1 MGGLNGRDA
10 GYSASL
16 PAAGWTDVS
25 DAYKVQSPWGDF
37 KVWKRSVSGSIAL
50 PRTTR
55 DGIVAIFV
63 KGVTLDSVTILGI
76 ASDKGAADNG
86 AAFHINREYAFKGTL
101 PESLQGEVLIKTP
114 HDFPTDTVVTIQ
126 TSAEASYHG
135 YQVRPLVADEG
146 RHLGGVSPLASLDLC
161 AAWCTSVSGCHSFA
175 VCQSGPSGCWMKDKF
190 VNGSS
195 ATTSSSYALD
205 TRKCATYYKAAP
217 RRLEEVGA
225 AGSSV
230 SDRMFV

>member
-1 MGGLNGRDA
+1 MG
-10 GYSASL
+10 SL

-63 KGVTLDSVTILGI
+63 KGVTLDSVAIVGI
-76 ASDKGAADNG
+76 AFDKGAADNG
-86 AAFHINREYAFKGTL
+86 AAFHIDREYAFKGTL
-101 PESLQGEVLIKTP
+101 PVSLQGEVLIKTP
-114 HDFPTDTVVTIQ
+114 HDFPTDTVVAIQ
-126 TSAEASYHG
+126 TNAEASYLG
-135 YQVRPLVADEG
+135 YQARALVADEG
-146 RHLGGVSPLASLDLC
+146 RHLGGISPLVSLDQC
-161 AAWCTSVSGCHSFA
+161 ASRCDGTSGCQSFA
-175 VCQSGPSGCWMKDKF
+175 VCQSGPSGCWMKDKL
-190 VNGSS
+190 VTGSS
-195 ATTSSSYALD
+195 ATTSYSYALD
-205 TRKCATYYKAAP
+205 TRKCATYYRAAP